1 MLADVNLDLPVRP
14 VLPELVAALRER
26 GAGVLVAPPG
36 TGKTT
41 TAPLAVADAVAGR
54 VVIAQ
59 PRRVA
64 ARAAAHRMAALLG
77 ERVGDRIGYAVRGE
91 RRGGPRTRVEV
102 VTTGLLVRR
111 LHHDPELPGVDA
123 VLLDECHER
132 QLDADLALAFSVE
145 ARATLRPDLWLLA
158 MSATPQ
164 ADRFAALLGG
174 DTPAPVVRAE
184 AALHPVERVWA
195 PPPRPIVPSGAGRVD
210 PALLDHVA
218 ATVRRALRERD
229 GDVLVFL
236 PGAGEINAVAA
247 RLGDLRGTVA
257 VLPLHGRLPGAAQD
271 AVLNPAARP
280 RAAHASATDADPA
293 AAGAAHAR
301 AAATGV
307 GARAATG
314 VAHVSDPGAGGA
326 GGAPTGAGGRRVVL
340 ATAVAESSLT
350 VPGVRVVVDAGL
362 SRVPR
367 TDLARG
373 LGALVTVPVSRAAA
387 TQRAGR
393 AGREA
398 PGTVYRCWSEAT
410 HARLAPQPEPEIA
423 TADLTGFALELAA
436 WGAPDGT
443 GLALPDPPP
452 PAALTVARETLATLG
467 AVDADG
473 RITARGRAIA
483 SVGAHPRLARALLDG
498 APRVGADRA
507 AEVVAVLAEET
518 LGGAGDDLPARWRRL
533 RAAADPPATARWRT
547 EVRRLR
553 SALPADD
560 RPERTSGRTD
570 DRPERTSGRTDD
582 RPERTSGRTDDRPER
597 TSGRTDDRPER
608 TSGRTDT
615 RPGRRAEE
623 AGGRP
628 GRLPDDLAAGLLA
641 GLAYPERLAR
651 VRRAGGSAYL
661 MAGGTAAELAA
672 GSGLAGSTWLAV
684 AVADRSPGAPAARVR
699 LAAPIDEATAREAG
713 AALLRTG
720 REVAWSGGDVV
731 AREVVRLGAIELVDR
746 PLAAPDPEL
755 VAAAVLDGLRQE
767 GPGLLRWTPEATAL
781 RRRLAFCRQ
790 ALGDDWPDV
799 SDAALLAA
807 APAWL
812 GPELGRARRRGDLAR
827 VDVASA
833 LRRLLDWRQAARL
846 DELAPERLA
855 VPSGSRVRV
864 DYADPAAPVL
874 AVKLQETFGWRDV
887 PRIADGRVP
896 VLLHLLSPAGRPVAV
911 TADLASF
918 WRGGYPQ
925 VRAELRGRYP
935 RHPWPEDPTTAEPT
949 RRASPRRR

>member
-1 MLADVNLDLPVRP
+1 MLADVSLDLPVRP
-14 VLPELVAALRER
+14 VLPQLVAALRER
-26 GAGVLVAPPG
+26 GTGVLVAPPG

-195 PPPRPIVPSGAGRVD
+195 PPPRPVVPPGAGRVD

-218 ATVRRALRERD
+218 ATVRRALRERA

-236 PGAGEINAVAA
+236 PGAGEIGAVAV
-247 RLGDLRGTVA
+247 RLADLRGTVA

-271 AVLNPAARP
+271 AVLSP
-280 RAAHASATDADPA
+280 
-293 AAGAAHAR
+293 
-301 AAATGV
+301 AATG
-307 GARAATG
+307 GA
-314 VAHVSDPGAGGA
+314 
-326 GGAPTGAGGRRVVL
+326 GRRVVL

-410 HARLAPQPEPEIA
+410 HARLAPQPEPEVT

-473 RITARGRAIA
+473 RITTRGRAIA

-533 RAAADPPATARWRT
+533 RAAADPAATARWRT

-553 SALPADD
+553 AALPADG
-560 RPERTSGRTD
+560 RPERPVTGTGGRPTS
-570 DRPERTSGRTDD
+570 PVE
-582 RPERTSGRTDDRPER
+582 
-597 TSGRTDDRPER
+597 
-608 TSGRTDT
+608 
-615 RPGRRAEE
+615 A
-623 AGGRP
+623 AGGRSE
-628 GRLPDDLAAGLLA
+628 RLSDDLAAGLLA

-651 VRRAGGSAYL
+651 VRRSGGSAYL
-661 MAGGTAAELAA
+661 MAGGTEAELTA

-699 LAAPIDEATAREAG
+699 LAAPVDEATAREAG

-755 VAAAVLDGLRQE
+755 VAAAVWDGLRQE

-887 PRIADGRVP
+887 PSVADGRVP

-918 WRGGYPQ
+918 WRGGYPR

>member
-1 MLADVNLDLPVRP
+1 MLADIALDLPVRP
-14 VLPELVAALRER
+14 VLPALVEALRAR
-26 GAGVLVAPPG
+26 GAAVLVAPPG

-64 ARAAAHRMAALLG
+64 ARAAAHRMAGLLG

-91 RRGGPRTRVEV
+91 RRAGPRTRIEV

-145 ARATLRPDLWLLA
+145 ARGTLRPDLWLLA

-164 ADRFAALLGG
+164 ADRFAALLGAG
-174 DTPAPVVRAE
+174 DPAPVVRAE
-184 AALHPVERVWA
+184 AALHPVDRVWA
-195 PPPRPIVPSGAGRVD
+195 PPPRPVTPPGGGRVD

-236 PGAGEINAVAA
+236 PGAGEIAAVTG
-247 RLGDLRGTVA
+247 RLADLREHVA
-257 VLPLHGRLPGAAQD
+257 VLPLHGRLPAAAQD
-271 AVLNPAARP
+271 AALTPAA
-280 RAAHASATDADPA
+280 
-293 AAGAAHAR
+293 
-301 AAATGV
+301 
-307 GARAATG
+307 
-314 VAHVSDPGAGGA
+314 
-326 GGAPTGAGGRRVVL
+326 GRRVVL

-398 PGTVYRCWSEAT
+398 PGAVYRCWSQAT
-410 HARLAPQPEPEIA
+410 HERLAPQPEPEIA

-436 WGAPDGT
+436 WGTPDGG

-452 PAALTVARETLATLG
+452 PAALAVARETLRTLG
-467 AVDADG
+467 AVDDDG
-473 RITARGRAIA
+473 RITARGRAVA
-483 SVGAHPRLARALLDG
+483 AAGTQPRLARALLDG
-498 APRVGADRA
+498 ALLVDADRA
-507 AEVVAVLAEET
+507 AEVVAVLSDDT
-518 LGGAGDDLPARWRRL
+518 LGGSGDDLPARWRRL
-533 RAAADPPATARWRT
+533 RSGADPAATARWRA

-553 SALPADD
+553 AALPTGGAD
-560 RPERTSGRTD
+560 E
-570 DRPERTSGRTDD
+570 
-582 RPERTSGRTDDRPER
+582 
-597 TSGRTDDRPER
+597 
-608 TSGRTDT
+608 
-615 RPGRRAEE
+615 RPGSPVGPADQRQTGAPTGRAAQRRDA
-623 AGGRP
+623 GRP
-628 GRLPDDLAAGLLA
+628 PGDERKRLPDDLAAGLLA

-651 VRRAGGSAYL
+651 VRRPGGSAYL
-661 MAGGTAAELAA
+661 MAGGTAAELAP
-672 GSGLAGSTWLAV
+672 GSGLAGSAWLAV

-713 AALLRTG
+713 AALLRSG

-731 AREVVRLGAIELVDR
+731 AREVVRLGAIELVER
-746 PLAAPDPEL
+746 QLTAPAPDL
-755 VAAAVLDGLRQE
+755 VAAALLDGLRQE
-767 GPGLLRWTPEATAL
+767 GPGLLRWTPEATGL
-781 RRRLAFCRQ
+781 RRRMAFCRH
-790 ALGDDWPDV
+790 ALGEDWPDV
-799 SDAALLAA
+799 SDAALLDR
-807 APAWL
+807 APEWL
-812 GPELGRARRRGDLAR
+812 GPELVRARRRADLGRA
-827 VDVASA
+827 DVAAA

-918 WRGGYPQ
+918 WRTGYPQ

-949 RRASPRRR
+949 RRAAPRRR